1 VSTSDPSPSPAS
13 SPASSTGDAAP
24 RGILAGGLALTTIG
38 TCALITLSAFESLAV
53 TTVMPVVSDELDGA
67 AQYSLA
73 FAAPVASSVV
83 GMVGAGIWAD
93 RRGPTRPLVAAV
105 LVFTIGLIVAGFAF
119 GMPMLVGGRFVQG
132 FGSGAMTV
140 AIYVLVAK
148 LYPPPL
154 HPKIFAAY
162 AAAWVVPSMVGPLV
176 AGIVADTVGWRWVFL
191 GVVALV
197 AVAMV
202 LVAPALRSLGT
213 DPGGSAD
220 PSTDGAA
227 EATPGVRRIGDTTR
241 LALGAAVAVSV
252 VGLSLSSELPG
263 AARWIA
269 GAVALVLIALLV
281 HRLLPL
287 GTFTARRGLPAAV
300 LLRGLIAATFFAA
313 EVYLPLL
320 LHDRYGLPPWLSGV
334 TLTAGAIA
342 WASGSAIQGRAGD
355 GTPHRVFMRA
365 GGTFLFLGTAMQV
378 LIAALSLHPIV
389 AVVAWFLAGLGMGLM
404 FPRIT
409 TIVLASS
416 ERGEEGRNTSA
427 LSLSEAVGASV
438 SLAIS
443 GLVFTLVSALNP
455 LGEEVSAGARSDAW
469 LVGFTSGDPAAPFVA
484 TLGYTAVLALLALAV
499 SFVVGIPARST
510 DSTAAPARDE
520 P

>member
-1 VSTSDPSPSPAS
+1 MSPPG
-13 SPASSTGDAAP
+13 PGP
-24 RGILAGGLALTTIG
+24 RGILSGGLALTTVG

-105 LVFTIGLIVAGFAF
+105 LVFTIGLIVAGLAL
-119 GMPMLVGGRFVQG
+119 GMPMLVAGRFVQG

-197 AVAMV
+197 AVALV
-202 LVAPALRSLGT
+202 LVAPALRSLGSG
-213 DPGGSAD
+213 P
-220 PSTDGAA
+220 A
-227 EATPGVRRIGDTTR
+227 EAAPEDPTAAGGASRRLGDSAR
-241 LALGAAVAVSV
+241 LALGAAVAVAV

-263 AARWIA
+263 ATRWIA

-365 GGTFLFLGTAMQV
+365 GGTFLFLGTVMQV
-378 LIAALSLHPIV
+378 VIAAFSLHPVV

-438 SLAIS
+438 SLAVS
-443 GLVFTLVSALNP
+443 GLVFTLVTSLNP
-455 LGEEVSAGARSDAW
+455 LGEVSAGNRASEW
-469 LVGFTSGDPAAPFVA
+469 VIGFTSGDPAAPFVA
-484 TLGYTAVLALLALAV
+484 TLGYTAIVALVALVV
-499 SFVVGIPARST
+499 SFVVGVPARGT
-510 DSTAAPARDE
+510 PAAPDAGSPTDRA
-520 P
+520 